1 MHLNIPLYRVYQKII
16 LMLCITI
23 YCEALSKIWRFIFLR
38 LLRLQRNIS
47 NLYMIT
53 TLYFVSPNQ
62 KLFLMLTRKIPR
74 DLVNVF
80 LKVSDTCFSTPQ
92 CKICLLPINDTNAFC
107 AVTHTKQ
114 VSRINM
120 KVLPVM
126 CSILLHIAS
135 TDRFT
140 TSRC

>member
-1 MHLNIPLYRVYQKII
+1 MHLKIPLYRVYQKTI

-23 YCEALSKIWRFIFLR
+23 YCEALSKIWRFIFSTA
-38 LLRLQRNIS
+38 NIS
-47 NLYMIT
+47 NLCMIT